1 MLYSAERE
9 NKQESKEKREEKVKQ
24 LKKDLQA
31 VTKEHKKLA
40 QKIDKIIKQLERFEK
55 AQRTKD
61 LRAKKLKKVPEVDPI
76 LAHAIRRKIFPSDIV
91 LAHII
96 ANRDGI
102 DLATLEKKTGFKD
115 FSIKNI
121 IHRLRKQ
128 GKITSKRKEGLRGE
142 EYGLGKSRTLY
153 FEV

>member
-1 MLYSAERE
+1 M
-9 NKQESKEKREEKVKQ
+9 KQ
-24 LKKDLQA
+24 LKKDFQA
-31 VTKEHKKLA
+31 IIKEHKKLA

-55 AQRTKD
+55 AKKTKD
-61 LRAKKLKKVPEVDPI
+61 LKAKKLQEVPEIDPI

-102 DLATLEKKTGFKD
+102 DLASLEKKTGFKNY
-115 FSIKNI
+115 SIKNI

-128 GKITSKRKEGLRGE
+128 GEITSKRKEGLRGAA
-142 EYGLGKSRTLY
+142 YGLGKSRTLY
-153 FEV
+153 FGT

>member
-1 MLYSAERE
+1 M
-9 NKQESKEKREEKVKQ
+9 KQ
-24 LKKDLQA
+24 LKKDLQTI
-31 VTKEHKKLA
+31 TKEHKKLA

-61 LRAKKLKKVPEVDPI
+61 LKAKKLKEVPKIDPV

-102 DLATLEKKTGFKD
+102 DLATLEKRTGFKNY
-115 FSIKNI
+115 SIKNI

-128 GKITSKRKEGLRGE
+128 GKITSERKEGLRGE
-142 EYGLGKSRTLY
+142 AYGLGKSRILY
-153 FEV
+153 FEA

>member
-1 MLYSAERE
+1 M
-9 NKQESKEKREEKVKQ
+9 KQ

-31 VTKEHKKLA
+31 IIKEHKKLA

-55 AQRTKD
+55 AQRTRD
-61 LRAKKLKKVPEVDPI
+61 LKAKKLKEVPKIDPV

-102 DLATLEKKTGFKD
+102 DLPTLEKKTGFKYY
-115 FSIKNI
+115 SI
-121 IHRLRKQ
+121 
-128 GKITSKRKEGLRGE
+128 
-142 EYGLGKSRTLY
+142 
-153 FEV
+153 

>member
-1 MLYSAERE
+1 M
-9 NKQESKEKREEKVKQ
+9 KQ

-31 VTKEHKKLA
+31 IIKEQKKLA

-61 LRAKKLKKVPEVDPI
+61 LKAKKLKEVPKIDPV
-76 LAHAIRRKIFPSDIV
+76 LAHAIRRKIYPSDIV

-102 DLATLEKKTGFKD
+102 DLATLEKKTGFKNY
-115 FSIKNI
+115 SIKNI
-121 IHRLRKQ
+121 IHWLRKQ
-128 GKITSKRKEGLRGE
+128 GRITSKRKEGLRGKD
-142 EYGLGKSRTLY
+142 YGLGKSRILY
-153 FEV
+153 FGA

>member
-1 MLYSAERE
+1 M
-9 NKQESKEKREEKVKQ
+9 KQ
-24 LKKDLQA
+24 LKKDLQ
-31 VTKEHKKLA
+31 VIIKEHKKLA

-61 LRAKKLKKVPEVDPI
+61 LKAKKLKEVPKIDPV

-102 DLATLEKKTGFKD
+102 DLPTLEKKTGFKNYT
-115 FSIKNI
+115 IKNI
-121 IHRLRKQ
+121 IHWLRKQ
-128 GKITSKRKEGLRGE
+128 GKITSKRKEGLRGAA
-142 EYGLGKSRTLY
+142 YGLGMSRTLY
-153 FEV
+153 FKA